1 MVLPLVPLALI
12 AGGALSGAGG
22 VVLGGRGAA
31 DLKNARSSIKASRSR
46 FDDELAIHE
55 TVVLETNEML
65 SAYGAEQERS
75 LVAVVLRM
83 GEFLRR
89 NAQKVQESE
98 RLLVDGIDVTVG
110 SVVGAA
116 SIDVDAVAWVRG
128 VIGSA
133 AAGTGVSIGI
143 TSAVGTYGVASTGA
157 AISGLSGAAAES
169 AGLAFLGGGSL
180 ASGGGGMALGATALN
195 AAVAGPA
202 VLVGGFVV
210 KTRGDKAK
218 TQASGARGAGERR
231 HRRAGGAPG
240 EAGSG
245 GPSNRRAARPA
256 AESHAAG
263 RHILGPARGGTLR
276 TGAPRRP
283 LPASLNL
290 VMAVRDVAATPVV
303 DGAGELNDKTDTL
316 TVKYRPMTESDEE
329 TDD

>member
-22 VVLGGRGAA
+22 VVLGGQGAA
-31 DLKNARSSIKASRSR
+31 DLKNARSSMKASESR
-46 FDDELAIHE
+46 YNDEVAVHE
-55 TVVLETNEML
+55 TALLETNERL
-65 SAYGAEQERS
+65 RAYGAEQERS

-89 NAQKVQESE
+89 NAQKVRESE
-98 RLLVDGIDVTVG
+98 RLLVDGVDVTVG

-133 AAGTGVSIGI
+133 AAGAGVSVGV
-143 TSAVGTYGVASTGA
+143 TSAVGTFGVASTGA

-195 AAVAGPA
+195 VAVAGPA
-202 VLVGGFVV
+202 ILVGGFVV
-210 KTRGDKAK
+210 K
-218 TQASGARGAGERR
+218 SARGQGQDPGAGVRGEGERR
-231 HRRAGGAPG
+231 RRRAGGAPG

-245 GPSNRRAARPA
+245 GPSHGRAARPA
-256 AESHAAG
+256 AELTAAG
-263 RHILGPARGGTLR
+263 GRIPGPARVGTLR
-276 TGAPRRP
+276 AGAPRRP
-283 LPASLNL
+283 VPAE
-290 VMAVRDVAATPVV
+290 PQPG
-303 DGAGELNDKTDTL
+303 DGGPRRRGDAGGRRRR
-316 TVKYRPMTESDEE
+316 RPERQDGHVQR
-329 TDD
+329 